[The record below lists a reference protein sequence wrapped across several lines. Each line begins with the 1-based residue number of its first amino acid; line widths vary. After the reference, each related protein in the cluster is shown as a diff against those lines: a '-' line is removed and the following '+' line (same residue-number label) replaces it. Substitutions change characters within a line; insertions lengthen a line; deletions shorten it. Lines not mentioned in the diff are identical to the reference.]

1 MADKKITA
9 LTDLSTGI
17 ASADLFHVVDDPTG
31 TPINKKVSVA
41 NFLGNLPDGAP
52 IGFSSETVTTAATL
66 SNTTT
71 ISFISG
77 AATILGDGTVDG
89 QLKIIAAPGVATTTD
104 VDFIDSA
111 GTTATVTF
119 AAVGESIS
127 CIYDGTG
134 SKWHIIAFGATGTG
148 TNIVGGQDAT
158 EYSFWVGGLIP
169 PINLS

>member
-89 QLKIIAAPGVATTTD
+89 QLKIVAATGVGTTTD

-119 AAVGESIS
+119 QAVGESVS

-134 SKWHIIAFGATGTG
+134 SKWHIIAYGATGTG
-148 TNIVGGQDAT
+148 SNIVGTQDAT
-158 EYSFWVGGLIP
+158 
-169 PINLS
+169 

>member
-41 NFLGNLPDGAP
+41 NFLGNLPSGAP
-52 IGFSSETVTTAATL
+52 IGFSSETVTTIAATL

-77 AATILGDGTVDG
+77 A
-89 QLKIIAAPGVATTTD
+89 QL
-104 VDFIDSA
+104 FL
-111 GTTATVTF
+111 
-119 AAVGESIS
+119 E
-127 CIYDGTG
+127 
-134 SKWHIIAFGATGTG
+134 
-148 TNIVGGQDAT
+148 T
-158 EYSFWVGGLIP
+158 EQLMVS
-169 PINLS
+169 

>member
-9 LTDLSTGI
+9 LSDMAATMT
-17 ASADLFHVVDDPTG
+17 SADLFHVVADPTG
-31 TPINKKVSVA
+31 TPINKKLSVA

-89 QLKIIAAPGVATTTD
+89 QLKIVAATGVGTATD

-158 EYSFWVGGLIP
+158 
-169 PINLS
+169 

>member
-41 NFLGNLPDGAP
+41 NFLGNLPSGAP

-89 QLKIIAAPGVATTTD
+89 QLKIIAATNVDTTCD

-119 AAVGESIS
+119 QAVGESVS

-134 SKWHIIAFGATGTG
+134 SKWHIIAYGATGTG
-148 TNIVGGQDAT
+148 SNIVGTQDAT
-158 EYSFWVGGLIP
+158 
-169 PINLS
+169 